1 MCGFVGFFSKEFVNA
16 PNSINSILK
25 SMNSTIIHRGP
36 NAEGYWIDSNL
47 GIGLA
52 HRRLSIIDLS
62 KHGAQPMTCEN
73 GSHILVYNGEI
84 YNHKEL
90 LKELKDN
97 FKDILIKGH
106 SDTEILLAGFER
118 WGIFETI
125 KKSVG
130 MFAFAVWNKKD
141 KILTL
146 GRDRFGEKPLYYGW
160 QGEGSSKVFLF
171 GSELKALAKHP
182 AFEKKINKNA
192 VTQFIQYSNI
202 PAPSSIYQ
210 NIYKLMPGHLLEY
223 SYENENLNPICYW
236 SAIDSYFKLSKN
248 IYSGNLDEASTKLE
262 NLLITSVKEQ
272 MLSDV
277 PSGAF
282 LSGGIDSSTIAALMQ
297 SNSSKPIKT
306 FSIGFKEKNYDESSF
321 ANVVAK
327 HLGTDHS
334 ELYLTS
340 LEAIKIIPQLPEIYD
355 EPFADSSQIPTILL
369 SVFAKKKVTVAL
381 SGDGADELFGGYNR
395 HIFTN
400 YFWEKINIL
409 PVILKKFISF
419 IIKNSSLDKL
429 SYFNIFYNNF
439 ANKVK
444 KMDNLILKKNI
455 YELYVAFISASGHEN
470 ITIKTKKEEE
480 VNILQNL
487 YLTLNRLSHVQK
499 IMLLDLVTYLS
510 NDILTKVDRASM
522 STGLE
527 TRMPF
532 LDHRI
537 VDFSFKLPIDYKI
550 KDSKTKI
557 ILRKV
562 LNKYVPPSIYERS
575 KSGFAVPIGLWL
587 KTSLKDWVEDLI
599 NIRRIKEEGFLNS
612 DEVHKI
618 WNEHLENKKNHES
631 LLWNILMFQS
641 WIRKN
646 C

>member
-1 MCGFVGFFSKEFVNA
+1 MCGFVGFFSKEFINA
-16 PNSINSILK
+16 PNSIKNILK

-36 NAEGYWIDSNL
+36 NAEGYWVDSSL
-47 GIGLA
+47 GVGLA

-62 KHGAQPMTCEN
+62 KHGAQPMTSEN

-84 YNHKEL
+84 YNHKAL

-118 WGIFETI
+118 WGVFETI

-146 GRDRFGEKPLYYGW
+146 GRDRFGEKPLYYGL

-210 NIYKLMPGHLLEY
+210 KIYKLMPGHLLEY
-223 SYENENLNPICYW
+223 SYENENLNSICYW
-236 SAIDSYFKLSKN
+236 SAIDSYSKLSKN

-369 SVFAKKKVTVAL
+369 SVFVKKKVTVAL

-439 ANKVK
+439 ANKIK
-444 KMDNLILKKNI
+444 KIDNLILKKNI

-470 ITIKTKKEEE
+470 IAIKTKKEEE
-480 VNILQNL
+480 VNILHNL
-487 YLTLNRLSHVQK
+487 YQTLNRLSHVQK

-522 STGLE
+522 SIGLE

-575 KSGFAVPIGLWL
+575 KSGFAVPISLWL
-587 KTSLKDWVEDLI
+587 KTSLKDWAEDLI
-599 NIRRIKEEGFLNS
+599 NIRRMKEEGFLNS